1 MVLKNWVM
9 AVTGVCLLNACSG
22 EQPDQRPDQV
32 GSTGAAGGAG
42 GATNA
47 GAGGSAGTP
56 SSGGTSTVNPDGG
69 GGAPTGG
76 TGGNTMGAGGNPMG
90 AGGNSMGAGGSTMGA
105 GGTGGFDYNAQTVRL
120 DADLV
125 IPAGKTVRVGPG
137 VTFNAAPNVTIQVQG
152 TLFVAG
158 SAASPSSFMGTAAG
172 PNSWKG
178 IVVAAGG
185 NLQMQHA
192 RVGGATLG
200 IHALKGSA
208 YDIDYVTFDT
218 SFKGAVLES
227 DGKINHS
234 RFLAT
239 VPPTISVAAD
249 VTIDDPNGTLT
260 IIAASPTV
268 TNSEFIGA
276 SMFTD
281 LVRVGGNSAPVF
293 DHDAF
298 KAAHCG
304 FHVFG
309 ATTSFTTITN
319 SVIEGMTYGVMAFT
333 TKPTFKNNVFKGNA
347 NDAGFCFGATSA
359 NKPIFDGNYYASGA
373 AVFDA
378 SCVQAGTTSTNTAR
392 AEIPGAG
399 PVGL

>member
-1 MVLKNWVM
+1 MAVKNWLV
-9 AVTGVCLLNACSG
+9 AVTGLCLLNACSG
-22 EQPDQRPDQV
+22 EDPDQLPNPA
-32 GSTGAAGGAG
+32 GTGGAAGSGANG
-42 GATNA
+42 
-47 GAGGSAGTP
+47 GAGGSAGTQ
-56 SSGGTSTVNPDGG
+56 SSGGTSGLGTGG
-69 GGAPTGG
+69 GGGSPMGS
-76 TGGNTMGAGGNPMG
+76 GGNGGGPMG
-90 AGGNSMGAGGSTMGA
+90 AGGGPMGAGGGPMGA
-105 GGTGGFDYNAQTVRL
+105 GGGGPGGFDYEAQTVRL

-125 IPAGKTVRVGPG
+125 IPAGTAVRVGPG

-152 TLFVAG
+152 TLIVTA
-158 SAASPSSFMGTAAG
+158 SAASPSSFMGTAAA

-200 IHALKGSA
+200 VHTLKGST

-260 IIAASPTV
+260 IITASPTV

-281 LVRVGGNSAPVF
+281 LVRVGGNSAPLF
-293 DHDAF
+293 DHDTF

-304 FHVFG
+304 FHIFG
-309 ATTSFTTITN
+309 ATTSFTAITN

-333 TKPTFKNNVFKGNA
+333 TKPNFRNNVFKGNA

-359 NKPIFDGNYYASGA
+359 NKPIFDGNYYASGG

-378 SCVQAGTTSTNTAR
+378 SCVQAGTTATNTAT
-392 AEIPGAG
+392 AAIPGAG

>member
-1 MVLKNWVM
+1 MVLKNWVA
-9 AVTGVCLLNACSG
+9 AVTGASLLYACSG
-22 EQPDQRPDQV
+22 EQPDQSPNSV
-32 GSTGAAGGAG
+32 GSSGGAG
-42 GATNA
+42 GAGNA

-56 SSGGTSTVNPDGG
+56 SSGGTASVDPDGG
-69 GGAPTGG
+69 GGGGGSGMGTGGSPMG
-76 TGGNTMGAGGNPMG
+76 TGGNAMGAGGDTIG
-90 AGGNSMGAGGSTMGA
+90 TGGSTTGT
-105 GGTGGFDYNAQTVRL
+105 GGTGGFDYNMQTVRL

-137 VTFNAAPNVTIQVQG
+137 VTFNAALNVTIQVQG
-152 TLFVAG
+152 TLIVVG
-158 SAASPSSFMGTAAG
+158 SAASPSSFMGTAAA

-200 IHALKGSA
+200 IHTLKGST
-208 YDIDYVTFDT
+208 YDVDYVTFDT

-239 VPPTISVAAD
+239 VPPTISAAAD
-249 VTIDDPNGTLT
+249 VSVDDPNGTLT
-260 IIAASPTV
+260 IIVASPTV
-268 TNSEFIGA
+268 TNSEFVGA

-281 LVRVGGNSAPVF
+281 LVRVGGNSAPLF
-293 DHDAF
+293 DHDSF

-304 FHVFG
+304 FHIFG

-319 SVIEGMTYGVMAFT
+319 SVIEGMSYGVMAFT
-333 TKPTFKNNVFKGNA
+333 TKPTFKNNVFKGNS
-347 NDAGFCFGATSA
+347 NDGGFCFGATSA

-373 AVFDA
+373 AIFDA
-378 SCVQAGTTSTNTAR
+378 SCVQAGTTATNTAT
-392 AEIPGAG
+392 AAIPGAG